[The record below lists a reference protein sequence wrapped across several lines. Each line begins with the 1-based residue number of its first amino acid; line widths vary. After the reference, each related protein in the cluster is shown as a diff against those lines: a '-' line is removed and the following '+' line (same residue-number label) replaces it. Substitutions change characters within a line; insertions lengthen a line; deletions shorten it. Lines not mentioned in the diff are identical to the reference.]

1 MCFFFTVLCSCAQ
14 ECEKQACNCWGP
26 QSQARH
32 LRSHCASPIDI
43 PHLAVITAVI
53 VIVIVIITTVIV
65 TVIISVTITAFPK
78 AQAA

>member
-14 ECEKQACNCWGP
+14 IRGVR
-26 QSQARH
+26 SRHTTVGVLRARH
-32 LRSHCASPIDI
+32 GTRGHIVHPPLT
-43 PHLAVITAVI
+43 VITAII
-53 VIVIVIITTVIV
+53 VVVIVIIIVVIV